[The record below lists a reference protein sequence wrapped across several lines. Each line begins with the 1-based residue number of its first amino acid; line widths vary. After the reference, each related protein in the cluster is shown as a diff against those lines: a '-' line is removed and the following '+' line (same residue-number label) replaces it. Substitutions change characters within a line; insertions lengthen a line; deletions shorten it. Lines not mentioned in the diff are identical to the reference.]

1 MPRKPSLLD
10 EVKAGLST
18 RRGFASWYESLS
30 EEMRAELDGI
40 KAEWAGGSLTA
51 TKTTLA
57 RRLSVVLKARGVDI
71 GHQGVL
77 RWLEKA

>member
-1 MPRKPSLLD
+1 MAKKPSLLE

-30 EEMRAELDGI
+30 DEMRTELDGI
-40 KAEWAGGSLTA
+40 KSEWTGGALPT

>member
-1 MPRKPSLLD
+1 MAKRPSLLE
-10 EVKAGLST
+10 EVKAGLSA

-30 EEMRAELDGI
+30 GEMRSELDGI
-40 KAEWAGGSLTA
+40 KAEWVGGALVT

-71 GHQGVL
+71 GMQGVL